1 MGAENKHGRWSD
13 EDNPLF
19 QNENGLRMTLTSIVT
34 NPRERT
40 RFLKFA
46 TVGIIGAVVDFGTFN
61 LLSTGLNLPVVW
73 ASIISFIAATLSN
86 FTCNRYWTYPDS
98 RSKPMTRQLIQ
109 FAFVS
114 VVGLAIR
121 TPIVV
126 FMERLFGQMLANV
139 EYLPVG
145 FITSQLVAENLAL
158 ATAVIV
164 VMFWNFFINRYWT
177 YNDIS

>member
-1 MGAENKHGRWSD
+1 
-13 EDNPLF
+13 
-19 QNENGLRMTLTSIVT
+19 MTLTSIVT

-61 LLSTGLNLPVVW
+61 LLSSGAGLPVLW
-73 ASIISFIAATLSN
+73 ASVLSFLAAILSN
-86 FTCNRYWTYPDS
+86 FTWNRFWTYPDS
-98 RSKPMTRQLIQ
+98 RTKPLARQLVQ

-126 FMERLFGQMLANV
+126 GLERLFGRLFAG
-139 EYLPVG
+139 LD
-145 FITSQLVAENLAL
+145 QLLLGIIPYQVVAENLAL
-158 ATAVIV
+158 AIAVIV